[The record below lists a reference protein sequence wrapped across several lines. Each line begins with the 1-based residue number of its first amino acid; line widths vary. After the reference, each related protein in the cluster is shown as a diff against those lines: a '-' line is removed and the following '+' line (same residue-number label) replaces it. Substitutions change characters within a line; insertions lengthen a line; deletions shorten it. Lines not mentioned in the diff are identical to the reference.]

1 MSTASW
7 NGGLLAVWASVAAA
21 GVVGLSA
28 CGILDVQT
36 QSQITEDALQ
46 LPQNAD
52 LIVNGAV
59 SDFECALGA
68 YTVGMGLL
76 SDEFESA
83 GGAALF
89 FDWDRR
95 TQDASNGTYG
105 TGDCLA
111 SQVSL
116 GTWKPVSTARF
127 TADNALGLLNGW
139 TDVQV
144 PDRQALIATAQAYG
158 GYSRILL
165 GEGFC
170 SAAIDA
176 GPELTPAEV
185 FAQAEAKFTDA
196 IASATAS
203 AQPDL
208 ALMARVGRARARLNQ
223 GNLTGAAADAQL
235 VPIGFVW
242 NAQYSASAFRAQN
255 QVTNMHFRT
264 NNIIVSAGFRNLSF
278 GGVPD
283 PRPKVADAGRP
294 SADPL
299 RRLWLT
305 SKYPTQDSPIAMAT
319 GVEARLI
326 LAEAQGGATAVGII
340 NALHARVGLP
350 TTFAST
356 DPAVIKAQ
364 IIDER
369 RREFFADGH
378 RSYDILRYNLPLDPP
393 AGTVHP
399 QGGNYGSERCLPI
412 PDVERNNN
420 PNLAV
425 GR

>member
-1 MSTASW
+1 
-7 NGGLLAVWASVAAA
+7 
-21 GVVGLSA
+21 
-28 CGILDVQT
+28 VQT

-111 SQVSL
+111 NQVSL

-127 TADNALGLLNGW
+127 TADNALALLNGW
-139 TDVQV
+139 TDAQV

-185 FAQAEAKFTDA
+185 FAQAEAKFSDA

-203 AQPDL
+203 QPDL

-223 GNLTGAAADAQL
+223 GNLTGAATDAQL
-235 VPIGFVW
+235 VPIDFVW
-242 NAQYSASAFRAQN
+242 NANYSASAFRAQN

-278 GGVPD
+278 DGVPD

-319 GVEARLI
+319 GVEAQLI

-399 QGGNYGSERCLPI
+399 QGGNYGNQRCLPL
-412 PDVERNNN
+412 PDIERNNN
-420 PNLAV
+420 PNL
-425 GR
+425 GGGS

>member
-1 MSTASW
+1 
-7 NGGLLAVWASVAAA
+7 
-21 GVVGLSA
+21 
-28 CGILDVQT
+28 
-36 QSQITEDALQ
+36 
-46 LPQNAD
+46 
-52 LIVNGAV
+52 
-59 SDFECALGA
+59 
-68 YTVGMGLL
+68 
-76 SDEFESA
+76 
-83 GGAALF
+83 
-89 FDWDRR
+89 
-95 TQDASNGTYG
+95 
-105 TGDCLA
+105 
-111 SQVSL
+111 
-116 GTWKPVSTARF
+116 
-127 TADNALGLLNGW
+127 
-139 TDVQV
+139 
-144 PDRQALIATAQAYG
+144 
-158 GYSRILL
+158 
-165 GEGFC
+165 
-170 SAAIDA
+170 
-176 GPELTPAEV
+176 
-185 FAQAEAKFTDA
+185 
-196 IASATAS
+196 
-203 AQPDL
+203 
-208 ALMARVGRARARLNQ
+208 
-223 GNLTGAAADAQL
+223 

-356 DPAVIKAQ
+356 DPAIIKAQ

-399 QGGNYGSERCLPI
+399 QGGNYGNERCLPI

>member
-1 MSTASW
+1 MWFRVRIAPL
-7 NGGLLAVWASVAAA
+7 GLVALAGLGLGMA
-21 GVVGLSA
+21 GCGL
-28 CGILDVQT
+28 LDVQT
-36 QSQITEDALQ
+36 QTQITESALQ
-46 LPQNAD
+46 DPSNAE

-68 YTVGMGLL
+68 YAVGMGLL
-76 SDEFESA
+76 ADEFESA

-95 TQDASNGTYG
+95 TQEASSGTYAVG
-105 TGDCLA
+105 NCLA

-116 GTWKPVSTARF
+116 GTYRPVSTARY
-127 TADNALGLLNGW
+127 TADNALALLNGW
-139 TDVQV
+139 TDAQV
-144 PDRQALIATAQAYG
+144 PNRRRLIALAQAYG

-165 GEGFC
+165 AEGFC
-170 SAAIDA
+170 SVAIDG
-176 GPELTPAEV
+176 GPELTSAAV
-185 FAQAEAKFTDA
+185 LGQAEAKFTDA

-203 AQPDL
+203 GEADL
-208 ALMARVGRARARLNQ
+208 VKMATVGRARARIDL
-223 GNLTGAAADAQL
+223 GTAATAGQDAAGIP
-235 VPIGFVW
+235 VSFVW
-242 NAQYSASAFRAQN
+242 NANYNASAFRSQN
-255 QVTNMHFRT
+255 QVNNMHFRT
-264 NNIIVSAGFRNLSF
+264 NGMIVSAAFRNLTF
-278 GGVPD
+278 DGVAD

-305 SKYPTQDSPIAMAT
+305 SKYPAQDSPIALAT
-319 GVEARLI
+319 GVEAQLI
-326 LAEAQGGATAVGII
+326 LAEAQGGAAAVAII
-340 NALHARVGLP
+340 NALHTRVGLP
-350 TTFAST
+350 ATFAST
-356 DPAVIKAQ
+356 NPVQIKNQ

-399 QGGNYGSERCLPI
+399 QGGNYGDQRCLPL
-412 PDVERNNN
+412 PDIERNNN
-420 PNLAV
+420 PNFSA

>member
-1 MSTASW
+1 MWFRDRIAPL
-7 NGGLLAVWASVAAA
+7 GLIALAGLGLGAA
-21 GVVGLSA
+21 G

-36 QSQITEDALQ
+36 QTQITEIALQ
-46 LPQNAD
+46 DPANAD

-95 TQDASNGTYG
+95 TQDPSSGTYAVG
-105 TGDCLA
+105 NCLA

-116 GTWKPVSTARF
+116 GTYRPVSTARF
-127 TADNALGLLNGW
+127 TADNALALLNGW
-139 TDVQV
+139 TDAQV
-144 PDRQALIATAQAYG
+144 PGRKRLIALAQAYG

-170 SAAIDA
+170 SAAIDG
-176 GPELTPAEV
+176 GPELTSADV
-185 FAQAEAKFTDA
+185 LTQAEAKFTDA
-196 IASATAS
+196 IASATAVGES
-203 AQPDL
+203 DL
-208 ALMARVGRARARLNQ
+208 VKMATVGRARARIDLGKTAPAGQ
-223 GNLTGAAADAQL
+223 DAATIA
-235 VPIGFVW
+235 VSFVW
-242 NAQYSASAFRAQN
+242 NANYNASAFRSQN
-255 QVTNMHFRT
+255 QVNNMHFRT
-264 NNIIVSAGFRNLSF
+264 NNMIVSSAFRNLTF
-278 GGVPD
+278 DGVAD

-299 RRLWLT
+299 RRLWLS
-305 SKYPTQDSPIAMAT
+305 SKYPTQDTPIALAT
-319 GVEARLI
+319 GVEAQLI
-326 LAEAQGGATAVGII
+326 LAEATGGATAVAII

-356 DPAVIKAQ
+356 DPVQIRNQ

-369 RREFFADGH
+369 RREFFSDGH
-378 RSYDILRYNLPLDPP
+378 RSYDILRFNLALDPP

-399 QGGNYGSERCLPI
+399 QGGNYGNQRCLPL
-412 PDVERNNN
+412 PDIERNTN
-420 PNLAV
+420 PNI
-425 GR
+425 GH

>member
-1 MSTASW
+1 MSTASR
-7 NGGLLAVWASVAAA
+7 NRGLLAVWASLAAA

-46 LPQNAD
+46 LPQNAE

-59 SDFECALGA
+59 SDLECALGA
-68 YTVGMGLL
+68 YAVGMGLL

-95 TQDASNGTYG
+95 TQDASNGTYA

-116 GTWKPVSTARF
+116 GLWKPISTARF
-127 TADNALGLLNGW
+127 TADNALALLNGW
-139 TDVQV
+139 TDAQV
-144 PDRQALIATAQAYG
+144 PNRAALIATAQAYG

-176 GPELTPAEV
+176 GPELTPAQV
-185 FAQAEAKFTDA
+185 FAQAEGKFTDA
-196 IASATAS
+196 ITSG
-203 AQPDL
+203 QDPDL
-208 ALMARVGRARARLNQ
+208 VLMARVGRARARLNL
-223 GNLTGAAADAQL
+223 GNLEGAAADAQL
-235 VPIGFVW
+235 VPIDFVW
-242 NAQYSASAFRAQN
+242 NANYSASAFRAQN

-264 NNIIVSAGFRNLSF
+264 NNIIVSAPFRNLSF
-278 GGVPD
+278 DGVPD

-305 SKYPTQDSPIAMAT
+305 SKYPTQDTPIALAT
-319 GVEARLI
+319 GVEAQLI
-326 LAEAQGGATAVGII
+326 LAEATGGAQAVAII
-340 NALHARVGLP
+340 NALHTRVGLP
-350 TTFAST
+350 ATFAST
-356 DPAVIKAQ
+356 DPATITAQ

-378 RSYDILRYNLPLDPP
+378 RVYDILRFNLPLDPP
-393 AGTVHP
+393 AGAVHP
-399 QGGNYGSERCLPI
+399 QGGNYGDQRCLPL
-412 PDVERNNN
+412 PDIERDNN
-420 PNLAV
+420 PNIP
-425 GR
+425 

>member
-1 MSTASW
+1 M
-7 NGGLLAVWASVAAA
+7 
-21 GVVGLSA
+21 
-28 CGILDVQT
+28 
-36 QSQITEDALQ
+36 ER
-46 LPQNAD
+46 
-52 LIVNGAV
+52 
-59 SDFECALGA
+59 E
-68 YTVGMGLL
+68 TVEGMH
-76 SDEFESA
+76 D
-83 GGAALF
+83 
-89 FDWDRR
+89 
-95 TQDASNGTYG
+95 T
-105 TGDCLA
+105 
-111 SQVSL
+111 
-116 GTWKPVSTARF
+116 
-127 TADNALGLLNGW
+127 
-139 TDVQV
+139 
-144 PDRQALIATAQAYG
+144 
-158 GYSRILL
+158 
-165 GEGFC
+165 
-170 SAAIDA
+170 
-176 GPELTPAEV
+176 
-185 FAQAEAKFTDA
+185 
-196 IASATAS
+196 
-203 AQPDL
+203 
-208 ALMARVGRARARLNQ
+208 
-223 GNLTGAAADAQL
+223 ADAQL

-356 DPAVIKAQ
+356 DPAIIKAQ